1 MAWPKGVPRKP
12 NEEGQPEIEALS
24 PEGMIAIL
32 HHWENEHLA
41 KIDAKQQN
49 VEYGMVAGEI
59 QKIGER
65 CNRRLVAATQGKC
78 GACGKPIENSRVF
91 NQVSIFNFQTGK
103 FDEKF
108 ACSSKCN
115 QKLIDL
121 QHKAAAQQQT
131 EV

>member
-1 MAWPKGVPRKP
+1 MAPHETPKIDPH
-12 NEEGQPEIEALS
+12 S
-24 PEGMIAIL
+24 PEGMLATL
-32 HHWENEHLA
+32 HEWENEHLA
-41 KIDAKQQN
+41 KIDPKRQN
-49 VEYGMVAGEI
+49 VEFGMVSGEM
-59 QKIGER
+59 QKIAER
-65 CNRRLVAATQGKC
+65 CNRRLTQATASKC

-121 QHKAAAQQQT
+121 QHKAATQQQT